1 MLEQKD
7 LAKLEIQGVAS
18 GTTLEELI
26 TLSVAVEGAIRILDA
41 RSKQIAEELKNLL
54 AKQKALKKN
63 VFEDAPEEDDADI
76 INNNSGGGS
85 EDEKVLADPTDS
97 TPATLSE
104 KLAVDKSAADLLSF
118 VVTQKTPE
126 DNTLSLTAAGAAP
139 SGIVW
144 MGTRYD
150 YDEGKEYTALTI
162 NHPDNSGIPYIYASK
177 DDKGNILSTSLQYFI
192 PDATKYGFLWWGVD
206 NLELREISMPN
217 LSATGFLWWESDKLE
232 LRTISLS
239 DVTEYSSIL
248 ESLAQLISTG
258 RSGFLKV
265 SAGTLELV
273 DYATCDDSSNGDTL
287 E

>member
-54 AKQKALKKN
+54 AKQKELKKN

-139 SGIVW
+139 NGIVLTE
-144 MGTRYD
+144 TRYD
-150 YDEGKEYTALTI
+150 YDDEKEYTALSVHQP
-162 NHPDNSGIPYIYASK
+162 NGD
-177 DDKGNILSTSLQYFI
+177 
-192 PDATKYGFLWWGVD
+192 GV
-206 NLELREISMPN
+206 LVYKEGVLYEL
-217 LSATGFLWWESDKLE
+217 T
-232 LRTISLS
+232 
-239 DVTEYSSIL
+239 DVTEYIDTSVLSYNIAGSLTTNSIVFVNGDGALDSSSDYKDIL
-248 ESLAQLISTG
+248 DQLQSLVTSDGDGFLRM
-258 RSGFLKV
+258 RSGV
-265 SAGTLELV
+265 LELV
-273 DYATCDDSSNGDTL
+273 DSATCDDSSNGDTW

>member
-54 AKQKALKKN
+54 AKQKELKKN

-104 KLAVDKSAADLLSF
+104 KLAVDKSASDLLSF

-139 SGIVW
+139 NGIVLTE
-144 MGTRYD
+144 TRYD
-150 YDEGKEYTALTI
+150 DENKAY
-162 NHPDNSGIPYIYASK
+162 
-177 DDKGNILSTSLQYFI
+177 TSLFVHQ
-192 PDATKYGFLWWGVD
+192 PQQNGV
-206 NLELREISMPN
+206 LVYKEGVLYEL
-217 LSATGFLWWESDKLE
+217 T
-232 LRTISLS
+232 
-239 DVTEYSSIL
+239 DVTEYIDTSVLLYNIAGSFTTNSIL
-248 ESLAQLISTG
+248 FINGDGAFDSSSDYKDILDQLQSLVTSDG
-258 RSGFLKV
+258 DGFLRMR
-265 SAGTLELV
+265 SGTLELV
-273 DYATCDDSSNGDTL
+273 DSATCDDSSNGDTL
-287 E
+287 Q

>member
-63 VFEDAPEEDDADI
+63 VFEDASEEDDADI
-76 INNNSGGGS
+76 INNNSGGSS
-85 EDEKVLADPTDS
+85 EDKKVLADPTDS

-104 KLAVDKSAADLLSF
+104 KLAVDKSASDLLSF

-139 SGIVW
+139 NGIVW
-144 MGTRYD
+144 TETRYD
-150 YDEGKEYTALTI
+150 DDGKVYTALTI
-162 NHPDNSGIPYIYASK
+162 NHPDGAGIPYIYTSK
-177 DDKGNILSTSLQYFI
+177 DDEGNILSTSLQYFI
-192 PDATKYGFLWWGVD
+192 PAATA
-206 NLELREISMPN
+206 S
-217 LSATGFLWWESDKLE
+217 GFLWWEADNLGFRE
-232 LRTISLS
+232 ISLS
-239 DVTEYSSIL
+239 DITEYSSIL

-258 RSGFLKV
+258 SGFLKV
-265 SAGTLELV
+265 SAGALELV
-273 DYATCDDSSNGDTL
+273 DSATCDDSSNGDTW

>member
-54 AKQKALKKN
+54 AKQKELKKN

-104 KLAVDKSAADLLSF
+104 KLAVDKSASDLLSF

-126 DNTLSLTAAGAAP
+126 DNTLSLTAAGATP
-139 SGIVW
+139 NGIVW
-144 MGTRYD
+144 TETRYD
-150 YDEGKEYTALTI
+150 YDENKEYTALSVHQP
-162 NHPDNSGIPYIYASK
+162 NGD
-177 DDKGNILSTSLQYFI
+177 
-192 PDATKYGFLWWGVD
+192 GV
-206 NLELREISMPN
+206 LVYKEGVLYEL
-217 LSATGFLWWESDKLE
+217 T
-232 LRTISLS
+232 
-239 DVTEYSSIL
+239 DVTEYIDISVLSYNIAGSLTTNSIVFVNGDGALDSSSDYKDIL
-248 ESLAQLISTG
+248 DQLQSLVTSDGDGFLRM
-258 RSGFLKV
+258 RSGV
-265 SAGTLELV
+265 LELV
-273 DYATCDDSSNGDTL
+273 DSATCDDSSNGDTW

>member
-54 AKQKALKKN
+54 AEQKALKKN

-85 EDEKVLADPTDS
+85 SEDKKVLADPTDS

-104 KLAVDKSAADLLSF
+104 KLAVDKSASDLLSL

-139 SGIVW
+139 NGIVLTE
-144 MGTRYD
+144 TRYD
-150 YDEGKEYTALTI
+150 DENKEYTALSVHQP
-162 NHPDNSGIPYIYASK
+162 NGD
-177 DDKGNILSTSLQYFI
+177 
-192 PDATKYGFLWWGVD
+192 GFLVYQDGVLYEFTD
-206 NLELREISMPN
+206 VKGYIAGSLTTNSIVFVNGDGALDSSSDYKDILDQLQS
-217 LSATGFLWWESDKLE
+217 LVTSDGDGFL
-232 LRTISLS
+232 RM
-239 DVTEYSSIL
+239 
-248 ESLAQLISTG
+248 
-258 RSGFLKV
+258 RS
-265 SAGTLELV
+265 GTLELV
-273 DYATCDDSSNGDTL
+273 DSATCDDSSNGDTW

>member
-7 LAKLEIQGVAS
+7 LAKLEIQGVSS

-104 KLAVDKSAADLLSF
+104 KTAVDKSASDLLSF

-139 SGIVW
+139 NGIVLTE
-144 MGTRYD
+144 TRYD
-150 YDEGKEYTALTI
+150 DENNGYTALSV
-162 NHPDNSGIPYIYASK
+162 HQPQQD
-177 DDKGNILSTSLQYFI
+177 
-192 PDATKYGFLWWGVD
+192 GV
-206 NLELREISMPN
+206 LVYKEGVLYEL
-217 LSATGFLWWESDKLE
+217 T
-232 LRTISLS
+232 
-239 DVTEYSSIL
+239 DVTEYIDTSVLSYNIAGSLTTNSIVFVNGDGALDSSSEYKAFL
-248 ESLAQLISTG
+248 DQLQSLVTSGGDGFLRM
-258 RSGFLKV
+258 RSGV
-265 SAGTLELV
+265 LELV
-273 DYATCDDSSNGDTL
+273 DSATCDDSSNGDTW

>member
-85 EDEKVLADPTDS
+85 SEDKKVLADPTDS

-104 KLAVDKSAADLLSF
+104 KLAVDKSASDLLSF

-139 SGIVW
+139 NGIVLTE
-144 MGTRYD
+144 TRYD
-150 YDEGKEYTALTI
+150 EENNEYTALSV
-162 NHPDNSGIPYIYASK
+162 HQPQQD
-177 DDKGNILSTSLQYFI
+177 
-192 PDATKYGFLWWGVD
+192 GVLVYK
-206 NLELREISMPN
+206 NGVLYEL
-217 LSATGFLWWESDKLE
+217 T
-232 LRTISLS
+232 
-239 DVTEYSSIL
+239 DVTEYIDTSVLLYNIAGSFTTNSIL
-248 ESLAQLISTG
+248 FINGDGAFDSSSDYKDILDTLQSLVTSGGDGFLRM
-258 RSGFLKV
+258 RSGV
-265 SAGTLELV
+265 LELV
-273 DYATCDDSSNGDTL
+273 ESASCDDSSNGDTW

>member
-54 AKQKALKKN
+54 AKQKELKKN

-97 TPATLSE
+97 TPATLLE
-104 KLAVDKSAADLLSF
+104 KLAVDKSVKDLLSF

-139 SGIVW
+139 NGIVLTE
-144 MGTRYD
+144 TRYD
-150 YDEGKEYTALTI
+150 EENNEYTALSA
-162 NHPDNSGIPYIYASK
+162 HQPQQD
-177 DDKGNILSTSLQYFI
+177 
-192 PDATKYGFLWWGVD
+192 GV
-206 NLELREISMPN
+206 LVYKEGVLYEL
-217 LSATGFLWWESDKLE
+217 T
-232 LRTISLS
+232 
-239 DVTEYSSIL
+239 DVTEYIDTSVLLYNIAGSFTTNSIL
-248 ESLAQLISTG
+248 FINGDGAFDSSSDYKDILDTLQSLVTSGGDGFLRM
-258 RSGFLKV
+258 RSGVLSLV
-265 SAGTLELV
+265 ESAS
-273 DYATCDDSSNGDTL
+273 CDDSSNGDTW

>member
-26 TLSVAVEGAIRILDA
+26 TLSVAIEGAIRILDA

-54 AKQKALKKN
+54 AKQKTLKKN

-97 TPATLSE
+97 TPATLLE
-104 KLAVDKSAADLLSF
+104 KLAVDKSASDLLAF

-139 SGIVW
+139 NGIVITE
-144 MGTRYD
+144 TRYD
-150 YDEGKEYTALTI
+150 YDEEKEYTTLTI
-162 NHPDNSGIPYIYASK
+162 SHPGGSGIPYIYASK
-177 DDKGNILSTSLQYFI
+177 DSEDNILSTSLQYFI
-192 PDATKYGFLWWGVD
+192 PAATASGFLWWGAD
-206 NLELREISMPN
+206 NLELRE
-217 LSATGFLWWESDKLE
+217 
-232 LRTISLS
+232 ISLS

-258 RSGFLKV
+258 SGFLKV
-265 SAGTLELV
+265 SAGVVELV
-273 DYATCDDSSNGDTL
+273 DSATCDDSSNGDTW